1 MLNCLVNPLLHP
13 STHCVRVVVD
23 LYHVLYLCY
32 FTDKIRYE
40 TVLHIYIYLIGW
52 HLYHVWLCYLYP
64 VLMRDVR
71 IVVKVVDYAKLGKC
85 LMLGSAGMYIYI
97 HYTYWY
103 IYIHMHMLITDY
115 IMLNINTSPTPC
127 TLNHSI
133 PLHPTRRRN
142 RRRPQKLPSSRIPR
156 GWDGEWW
163 YNGDMMASSGTLT
176 KRKGVYY
183 EIETDV

>member
-1 MLNCLVNPLLHP
+1 MQ
-13 STHCVRVVVD
+13 S
-23 LYHVLYLCY
+23 
-32 FTDKIRYE
+32 
-40 TVLHIYIYLIGW
+40 W
-52 HLYHVWLCYLYP
+52 
-64 VLMRDVR
+64 
-71 IVVKVVDYAKLGKC
+71 GKC

-97 HYTYWY
+97 YIYTLYIIHIDIY
-103 IYIHMHMLITDY
+103 IYIYTHAYADS

-163 YNGDMMASSGTLT
+163 YNGDMMASTWNFNQEERCLLWDWNGMFKWDLLGISPTVWGYSGIYLDELVIQW
-176 KRKGVYY
+176 G
-183 EIETDV
+183 

>member
-1 MLNCLVNPLLHP
+1 
-13 STHCVRVVVD
+13 
-23 LYHVLYLCY
+23 
-32 FTDKIRYE
+32 
-40 TVLHIYIYLIGW
+40 
-52 HLYHVWLCYLYP
+52 
-64 VLMRDVR
+64 
-71 IVVKVVDYAKLGKC
+71 
-85 LMLGSAGMYIYI
+85 
-97 HYTYWY
+97 
-103 IYIHMHMLITDY
+103 MLITDY

-183 EIETDV
+183 GIETDV